1 MESLGVISR
10 VEEPTEWCAGMVVVP
25 KKDKESVRLYGD
37 LTGFNVYVCREKY
50 ILPSVDQSLG
60 MLAGAK
66 FFSKLDAN
74 MGFWQIPL
82 TKESSK
88 YTTFITPFGR
98 FHFNRL
104 TFGIASAPE
113 QFHRMM
119 AEVIEGLEGVVCH
132 IDDLLVWG
140 RDQEEP
146 DARLHGVL
154 QRLEKAGIT
163 LNVDKCELSTSEVT
177 CTEKL
182 LARAS
187 YTHSERR
194 LIAERHKACYTYRN
208 EERHVSETA

>member
-1 MESLGVISR
+1 M
-10 VEEPTEWCAGMVVVP
+10 
-25 KKDKESVRLYGD
+25 
-37 LTGFNVYVCREKY
+37 
-50 ILPSVDQSLG
+50 
-60 MLAGAK
+60 
-66 FFSKLDAN
+66 
-74 MGFWQIPL
+74 
-82 TKESSK
+82 

-104 TFGIASAPE
+104 PFGIASAPE
-113 QFHRMM
+113 HFQRMM

-140 RDQEEP
+140 RDQEEH

-187 YTHSERR
+187 YTHSEGR
-194 LIAERHKACYTYRN
+194 LIAERHKARYTCCH
-208 EERHVSETA
+208 EERCVSKTA